1 MKNLKLY
8 FLMICMMLSIAACND
23 DADEITPIN
32 ADIAGSSAMSMTSG
46 TIVSNEMNTSTSGDY
61 YEVDVQTSVGA
72 IVEFEFYVADG
83 SLKEIEGTEAPFDY
97 EVNPGM
103 GLIPFSQAKGIALTE
118 RPFVLM
124 GWSLEKDSSSSVWTY
139 RFEIENDSDSYSVR
153 INAETGQIISN
164 S

>member
-1 MKNLKLY
+1 
-8 FLMICMMLSIAACND
+8 
-23 DADEITPIN
+23 
-32 ADIAGSSAMSMTSG
+32 
-46 TIVSNEMNTSTSGDY
+46 MNTSTSGDY

-124 GWSLEKDSSSSVWTY
+124 GWSLEKDSSSSIWTY
-139 RFEIENDSDSYSVR
+139 RFEIENDSDSYTVR

>member
-8 FLMICMMLSIAACND
+8 FLMIAMMLSIAACND
-23 DADEITPIN
+23 DEDEVTPIT
-32 ADIAGSSAMSMTSG
+32 ADIASSSAVSMTSG
-46 TIVSNEMNTSTSGDY
+46 TVVSNELHTSTTGDY
-61 YEVDVQTSVGA
+61 YDVEVQTSGGA

-83 SLKEIEGTEAPFDY
+83 SLKEIEGTMAPFDY

-103 GLIPFSQAKGIALTE
+103 GLIPFSQAKNIALTE

-124 GWSLEKDSSSSVWTY
+124 GWSLEKDSSSSIWTY
-139 RFEIENDSDSYSVR
+139 TFEIESDSESYTVKV
-153 INAETGQIISN
+153 NATNGQIISN